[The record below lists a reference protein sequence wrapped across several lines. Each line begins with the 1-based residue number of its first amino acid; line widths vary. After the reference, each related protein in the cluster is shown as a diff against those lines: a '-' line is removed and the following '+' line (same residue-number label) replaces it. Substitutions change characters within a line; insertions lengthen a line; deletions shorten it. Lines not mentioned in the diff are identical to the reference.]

1 MTDNPSRRRA
11 RKDEAQ
17 LSVWG
22 KEPEAASTVPAMP
35 KRTPRSRRQFAH
47 INPAMAEWAR
57 MTANITVETAAKRL
71 GIKVDTLLSWETGK
85 GKPSIPQLRR
95 LAKLYRRPMAA
106 FYLPA
111 RPRNFTVAKD
121 FRRLPHQPPIAYPTA
136 LLFAFRAADY
146 RRDVVLELEPGTPP
160 VNVVGSATM
169 APPRRDRA
177 QVDQ

>member
-1 MTDNPSRRRA
+1 
-11 RKDEAQ
+11 
-17 LSVWG
+17 
-22 KEPEAASTVPAMP
+22 MP